1 MCFVVVLLVLVLVL
15 ERGCV
20 CVCLCVYVRVGVC
33 VGGGG
38 GPCTTSNNLN
48 RKGCARSQ
56 WSVVWRLVRDF
67 SGARGTLVGSKY
79 SDLLVP

>member
-1 MCFVVVLLVLVLVL
+1 MFVCVC
-15 ERGCV
+15 ECV
-20 CVCLCVYVRVGVC
+20 CVCVCACVCVCEC

-38 GPCTTSNNLN
+38 GPCTTSNNILN

-56 WSVVWRLVRDF
+56 WSVVSRLVRDF
-67 SGARGTLVGSKY
+67 SGARGTLAGSKY